1 LKLTYFIANRIAK
14 AKKKTFSRFIM
25 RISIIATTVSVA
37 SMIIAISFINGFQE
51 VIAEKIFGFWGHV
64 RVMHYEPVKATMAE
78 ETPIIGTDSILDQ
91 IKNHSNVKHV
101 SAYATRS
108 AILNANGTIEG
119 VLLKGVSKDYPF
131 DKLDRFLI
139 KGNWPRSKE
148 SDSTSSGNI
157 VISSYTASQLNT
169 DTGKS
174 ILIYFIQDNGSPPKA
189 RKLKIT
195 GIFRTGIDVY
205 DKVYALTEL
214 QLIQRMNGWSSSEIG
229 GYEIDFIA
237 PDNMDR
243 SVEDIFTTL
252 PSGWNAL
259 TLKELSPEIFDWLKL
274 QNTNKYIL
282 IVLMTVVAI
291 INLITCLIILLI
303 ERTRMIALL
312 KAMGSNDSTIQ
323 KIFILYG
330 SQIAV
335 RGIFFGILLG
345 LGICLIQKYTEFIQ
359 LNEEVYY
366 VNSAPVS
373 IDYGQV
379 ILIAAG
385 TLILSGLMLIIPS
398 YISRKIIPA
407 RALVFK

>member
-1 LKLTYFIANRIAK
+1 MKLTFFIAKRIAK
-14 AKKKTFSRFIM
+14 AKKKSFSRFIM

-78 ETPIIGTDSILDQ
+78 EVPIIGTDSILNQ
-91 IKNHSNVKHV
+91 LKNHSNVKHV

-139 KGNWPRSKE
+139 KGKWPSSKE
-148 SDSTSSGNI
+148 GDSVAGDNI
-157 VISSYTASQLNT
+157 VISTYTASQLNT
-169 DTGKS
+169 DIGKS
-174 ILIYFIQDNGSPPKA
+174 ILIYFIQDDGSPPRA

-214 QLIQRMNGWSSSEIG
+214 QLIQRMNGWNSNEIG
-229 GYEIDFIA
+229 GYEIDFMA
-237 PDNMDR
+237 PEKMDR
-243 SVEDIFTTL
+243 SVEDIFATL

-312 KAMGSNDSTIQ
+312 KALGSNDGTIQ

-330 SQIAV
+330 SRIAV

-366 VNSAPVS
+366 VKSAPVS
-373 IDYGQV
+373 IDYRQV

-385 TLILSGLMLIIPS
+385 TLILSALMLIIPS
-398 YISRKIIPA
+398 YVSRKIHPA

>member
-14 AKKKTFSRFIM
+14 AKKKSFSRFIM
-25 RISIIATTVSVA
+25 RISILATTVSVA
-37 SMIIAISFINGFQE
+37 SMIIAVSFINGFQE
-51 VIAEKIFGFWGHV
+51 VIANKIFGFWGHV
-64 RVMHYEPVKATMAE
+64 RVMHYEPIKASMAE
-78 ETPIIGTDSILDQ
+78 EVPITGSDSILDK
-91 IKNHSNVKHV
+91 IKKNSNVSCV

-108 AILNANGTIEG
+108 AILNGNGTIEG
-119 VLLKGVSKDYPF
+119 ILLKGVSKEYPF

-139 KGNWPRSKE
+139 KGKWPLSKE

-174 ILIYFIQDNGSPPKA
+174 ILIYFIQDDGAPPKA

-205 DKVYALTEL
+205 DKVFALTEL
-214 QLIQRMNGWSSSEIG
+214 HLIQKMNGWVSTEIG

-237 PDNMDR
+237 PEKMES
-243 SVEDIFTTL
+243 SVEDIFTSL

-282 IVLMTVVAI
+282 IVLMTVVAV

-312 KAMGSNDSTIQ
+312 KALGSNDGTIQ

-330 SQIAV
+330 SRIAV
-335 RGIFFGILLG
+335 QGIFFGILLG

-366 VNSAPVS
+366 VQSAPVS
-373 IDYGQV
+373 IDYGQI

-385 TLILSGLMLIIPS
+385 TLILSTLMLIIPS
-398 YISRKIIPA
+398 YISRKIHPA
-407 RALVFK
+407 RTLSVK